1 MRTAI
6 LVLLA
11 ITSSACSKSGE
22 WEPVVFGGGLPFIE
36 ATLDDQP
43 TLCLVDTGAAMGAY
57 IDPSLGFERAPTVDY
72 ADRSTSF
79 GVVPAPDAAIFTTLS
94 EYAGEDVGCL
104 LGMLA
109 MQPYAVTLD
118 PLRERIRFSRPG
130 RQATRVGDLQLGEPI
145 EIPLEPGLMPRTHAN
160 FDGVDV
166 VALVDTG
173 AGTLHVEPWVLD
185 DLEPRPETEPLDVH
199 TPYGVMEGDLG
210 SMPTT
215 SLSGADVTDL
225 PFVSYESE
233 ALAVLRDSGLE
244 TDAIIGMPYLENYV
258 VTFDS
263 EGQTLTLQPY

>member
-1 MRTAI
+1 MRISI

-11 ITSSACSKSGE
+11 ITSSACSKTGE

-43 TLCLVDTGAAMGAY
+43 TLCLVDTGAAMGVY
-57 IDPSLGFERAPTVDY
+57 IDPSLGFERAPTVNY
-72 ADRSTSF
+72 ADRRTSF
-79 GVVPAPDAAIFTTLS
+79 GVVPAPDGAIFTTLS

-118 PLRERIRFSRPG
+118 PFGERIRFSKPG
-130 RQATRVGDLQLGEPI
+130 PRATRVDDLPLGEPI
-145 EIPLEPGLMPRTHAN
+145 EIPLEPGLMPRTPTS

-166 VALVDTG
+166 IALVDTG

-185 DLEPRPETEPLDVH
+185 GLEPRPDTEPMDIQ
-199 TPYGVMEGDLG
+199 TPYGAFAGDVG

-215 SLSGADVTDL
+215 SLSGVDVSDL
-225 PFVSYESE
+225 PFASYESE

-244 TDAIIGMPYLENYV
+244 TDGIVGMPYLENFV